1 MPRHRWSNNLYFFSL
16 AAVQFSKLESG
27 SHIKYKIAAHRQ
39 LEVDNILWLK
49 MRAARFLLLFI
60 SLLSPLMCSA
70 RGGRGG
76 GRGGGSRG
84 GLFRWGRSM
93 WQKVLVEGQSWWNC
107 CYVTFCRENVV
118 YELWKKW
125 KICVASRSFS
135 LYSPAESQKILF
147 IGEVSSGGGGRGVVV
162 VPAVEGLRLHLDPL
176 VRQSQIWYHPLVR
189 PSRLFVKTYFSQ
201 ILTIHWGWF
210 WGQPSKRF
218 HKAKW
223 IKTILE

>member
-1 MPRHRWSNNLYFFSL
+1 MIQNRRAQTAGIWQHF
-16 AAVQFSKLESG
+16 
-27 SHIKYKIAAHRQ
+27 
-39 LEVDNILWLK
+39 VDE

-70 RGGRGG
+70 RGGRGGGGRGG

-135 LYSPAESQKILF
+135 LSSPAESQKILF